1 MGIVIILDKCFLM
14 LGTKDPK
21 SGFNKEY
28 DSFEMQMAKLSAK
41 LKGTTVV
48 VKEDGE
54 TSSIK
59 VIEGVAEVTDIQ
71 TGKTVEISEGKMI
84 AATDTGI
91 GEVQAFDVN
100 AENEKWQDFTDEI
113 GKTGTNQK
121 NYLYILVIPIIL
133 LATIIAVVLALKK
146 KKSA

>member
-1 MGIVIILDKCFLM
+1 M
-14 LGTKDPK
+14 
-21 SGFNKEY
+21 
-28 DSFEMQMAKLSAK
+28 
-41 LKGTTVV
+41 
-48 VKEDGE
+48 
-54 TSSIK
+54 
-59 VIEGVAEVTDIQ
+59 IEGVAEVTDIQ

>member
-1 MGIVIILDKCFLM
+1 M
-14 LGTKDPK
+14 LRTKDPK

-71 TGKTVEISEGKMI
+71 TGKTIEVNAGKMV
-84 AATDTGI
+84 AATNTGI

-100 AENEKWQDFTDEI
+100 AENEKWKDFTDSI
-113 GKTGTNQK
+113 KKTNTGIFTNK
-121 NYLYILVIPIIL
+121 NIIYILGGIVFVAIIFGL
-133 LATIIAVVLALKK
+133 LLLKARK
-146 KKSA
+146 TK

>member
-1 MGIVIILDKCFLM
+1 M

-59 VIEGVAEVTDIQ
+59 VIEGAAEVTDIK
-71 TGKTVEISEGKMI
+71 TGKTVEIGEGKMI

-100 AENEKWQDFTDEI
+100 AENAKWKDFTDSI
-113 GKTGTNQK
+113 KKTNTGIFANK
-121 NYLYILVIPIIL
+121 NIIYILGGIVFVAIIFGL
-133 LATIIAVVLALKK
+133 LLLKARK
-146 KKSA
+146 TK